1 MVRQEFRKFLALIRV
16 KTVKLDAM
24 GGAGLQIGLL
34 GEVRVLRDGEAV
46 ELPQS
51 KKTRALLAYLAV
63 TAKPQRRDRLC
74 GLFWDVADDPRGA
87 LRWCLSKLRPL
98 VNDDVERLKAT
109 REEVVLEAQGA
120 LVDMHRLCAAR
131 PEELTDAELEE
142 LLALVRGEFLEGIE
156 FTEFLDFHG
165 WVSSQRETARRAHA
179 RLLAEGVRRM
189 PDPESALPLARR
201 LAQVDPL
208 SQEAQAQLVRLLV
221 AAGRQ
226 REAQTQLDSARRL
239 LAELGEQPGAELLQA
254 MQAPGNQSPPAP
266 DRRADTGTALRLP
279 LVGREAELRE
289 MEALAQ
295 VAREKRRA
303 HGLLLAGPPGIG
315 KSRLLDELG
324 RRLSG
329 AGATVLAGRSF
340 ELEQDRPYGPWI
352 DALARISKHAIGA
365 ELGRELA
372 PLLGVAARQGGSREQ
387 LFGAISELIAARA
400 HSAPPVVLVLDDVQ
414 WLDAASAE
422 LLHYAVRTNRHRPL
436 LLLLSAR
443 PGELPDNDPALRLVR
458 QLSRDGLLAERELA
472 PLPEADAGRLIRAV
486 APGADVAAICRDSG
500 GNPLFALEL
509 ARGAG
514 ARESL
519 PASITG
525 AIRERTET
533 LPANAL
539 DVLRWGS
546 VVGCYAPAE
555 LLGELAKLE
564 PEPLV
569 ESLETLER
577 HALMQ
582 SVADARTPLGAFAF
596 PHEITR
602 RAVYDEL
609 SGPRRRLMHL
619 KVAQL
624 LSAREDPDGRIAADV
639 AHHASQAGEFRLA
652 AESCVAAGRRCLR
665 LFAGSEADGFARRG
679 MAFAA
684 KLDDPQRT
692 RLMLELHEVQ
702 LGARKPEKLGR
713 TADQLQ
719 QLAEHALDLGCLEHA
734 RLGFHMAA
742 WLRWE
747 GGEWGDAQR
756 QMMRAEVASR
766 DAGPE
771 QRALAMAEAARCL
784 AMLERDLS
792 QAEALLLEANAMA
805 RRSGVESAGMLHAA
819 GMLRLH
825 EGKVD
830 EAAGLFERAQSLAR
844 ARGDRVS
851 EFQVLD
857 HRLLLEL
864 ERGKADAAL
873 PLAEELL
880 EIGQKLRGGS
890 EAPCAA
896 VMLDVARQ
904 AAGRDAQ
911 SEFERDVAQLR
922 EVDAKQHL
930 LQALLHMAALDLRQ
944 DRTGQAA
951 ARATEALQLA
961 ELLQRPTDAAA
972 ARLLLL
978 RAAEASGDARAAK
991 QQVAALAKLPAGR
1004 LARRVK
1010 EQVEAVAGAG
1020 RNR

>member
-1 MVRQEFRKFLALIRV
+1 
-16 KTVKLDAM
+16 M
-24 GGAGLQIGLL
+24 GGAGLQIELL
-34 GEVRVLRDGEAV
+34 GEMRVLRGGTPV

-51 KKTRALLAYLAV
+51 KKTRALLAWLAV
-63 TAKPQRRDRLC
+63 TAKPQRRERLC
-74 GLFWDVADDPRGA
+74 GLLWDVADDPRGA

-109 REEVVLEAQGA
+109 RDEVLLEPRGA
-120 LVDMHRLCAAR
+120 RIDHLELCAADPAR
-131 PEELTDAELEE
+131 LSDSELDE
-142 LLALVRGEFLEGIE
+142 LLGLVRGEFLEGIE

-165 WVSSQRETARRAHA
+165 WVAGQRETARRAHA
-179 RLLAEGVRRM
+179 RLLAEGVRRK

-208 SQEAQAQLVRLLV
+208 SQAAQAQLVRLLV

-226 REAQTQLDSARRL
+226 REAQTRLESARRL
-239 LAELGEQPGAELLQA
+239 LSELGEQPGPELLQA
-254 MQAPGNQSPPAP
+254 LQAPVKPATPAP
-266 DRRADTGTALRLP
+266 DRRADTATAIRAP

-289 MEALAQ
+289 IEALAG
-295 VAREKRRA
+295 VARDKRRA

-324 RRLSG
+324 RLLAKS
-329 AGATVLAGRSF
+329 GATVLSGRSF

-352 DALARISKHAIGA
+352 DALGRISKHAIGA

-372 PLLGVAARQGGSREQ
+372 PLLGAAAQQGGSREQ

-400 HSAPPVVLVLDDVQ
+400 HSAPPVVLMLDDVQ
-414 WLDAASAE
+414 WLDAASIE

-436 LLLLSAR
+436 LLLFSAR
-443 PGELPDNDPALRLVR
+443 PGELPDNDAALRLVR
-458 QLSRDGLLAERELA
+458 QLGRDGLLAERELA

-486 APGADVAAICRDSG
+486 APQADVEAICRDSG

-519 PASITG
+519 PASVAG

-533 LPANAL
+533 LPAGAL
-539 DVLRWGS
+539 EVLRWGA
-546 VVGCYAPAE
+546 VAGCYAPVE

-564 PEPLV
+564 LEALI

-619 KVAQL
+619 KVARL
-624 LSAREDPDGRIAADV
+624 LGAREDPDGRIAADV
-639 AHHASQAGEFRLA
+639 AHHASQAGEFKLA

-684 KLDDPQRT
+684 RLDDPERT
-692 RLMLELHEVQ
+692 RLTLELHEVR
-702 LGARKPEKLGR
+702 LGARKPEKLGQA
-713 TADQLQ
+713 ADELQ

-766 DAGPE
+766 DAPPE

-784 AMLERDLS
+784 AMLERDLC
-792 QAEALLLEANAMA
+792 QAEALLLEAAAMA

-825 EGKVD
+825 EGKLD

-844 ARGDRVS
+844 TRGDRVS

-864 ERGKADAAL
+864 ERGDTRAAL
-873 PLAEELL
+873 RLAEELL

-904 AAGRDAQ
+904 AAGHDAQ
-911 SEFERDVAQLR
+911 SEFERDLVTLR
-922 EVDAKQHL
+922 EVDAKVHL
-930 LQALLHMAALDLRQ
+930 LHALLHMAALDLQQQRPRQ
-944 DRTGQAA
+944 AGERAAEART
-951 ARATEALQLA
+951 LA
-961 ELLQRPTDAAA
+961 ELLQRPSDAAA
-972 ARLLLL
+972 AALLLL
-978 RAAEASGDARAAK
+978 RAAEATGDARTAK
-991 QQVAALAKLPAGR
+991 QQLAALGRMPLER
-1004 LARRVK
+1004 LARGTRQ
-1010 EQVEAVAGAG
+1010 QVEAVTAAG
-1020 RNR
+1020 RKA

>member
-1 MVRQEFRKFLALIRV
+1 M
-16 KTVKLDAM
+16 D
-24 GGAGLQIGLL
+24 AGLEIGLL

-74 GLFWDVADDPRGA
+74 DLLWDVADDPRGA

-98 VNDDVERLKAT
+98 VNDDIERLKAT
-109 REEVVLEAQGA
+109 REEVVFEAQGA
-120 LVDMHRLCAAR
+120 LVDLHLLCAAE
-131 PEELTDAELEE
+131 PGKLSDDELER
-142 LLALVRGEFLEGIE
+142 LLAQVRGEFLEGLELTE
-156 FTEFLDFHG
+156 FTDFHG
-165 WVSSQRETARRAHA
+165 WVAGQRETARRAHA
-179 RLLAEGVRRM
+179 RLLAEGVRRK
-189 PDPESALPLARR
+189 PDPDSALPLARR
-201 LAQVDPL
+201 LAHVDPF
-208 SQEAQAQLVRLLV
+208 SQPVQAQLVRLLV
-221 AAGRQ
+221 AAGRH
-226 REAQTQLDSARRL
+226 REAQNQLEAARRL
-239 LAELGEQPGAELLQA
+239 LAELGEQPGPELLQA
-254 MQAPGNQSPPAP
+254 TQVQPRTPAAEP
-266 DRRADTGTALRLP
+266 ARRAETATAIRAP
-279 LVGREAELRE
+279 LVGRDTELGE
-289 MEALAQ
+289 IAALAES
-295 VAREKRRA
+295 AREKRRA
-303 HGLLLAGPPGIG
+303 HGLLLSGPPGIG
-315 KSRLLDELG
+315 KSRLMDELAQQLA
-324 RRLSG
+324 R

-340 ELEQDRPYGPWI
+340 EIEQDRPYGPWI
-352 DALARISKHAIGA
+352 DALGRISKHAIGA
-365 ELGRELA
+365 ELAGELA
-372 PLLGVAARQGGSREQ
+372 PLLGAAARQGGSREQ

-400 HSAPPVVLVLDDVQ
+400 HSAPPVVLMLDDVQ
-414 WLDAASAE
+414 WLDAASIE
-422 LLHYAVRTNRHRPL
+422 LLHYAVRTNKHRPL
-436 LLLLSAR
+436 LLLLAGR
-443 PGELPDNDPALRLVR
+443 AGELPDNDAALRLVR
-458 QLSRDGLLAERELA
+458 QFNRDGLLHERELA
-472 PLPEADAGRLIRAV
+472 PLHQADAGKLIRSV
-486 APGADVAAICRDSG
+486 APDADADAIFRDSG

-509 ARGAG
+509 ARGAQG
-514 ARESL
+514 RDSL

-533 LPANAL
+533 LPDGAL
-539 DVLRWGS
+539 EILRWGA
-546 VVGCYAPAE
+546 VVGCFAPVDLLAE
-555 LLGELAKLE
+555 LANQS
-564 PEPLV
+564 PEQLV
-569 ESLETLER
+569 EALEILER
-577 HALMQ
+577 YALMQ
-582 SVADARTPLGAFAF
+582 SAPDARTPLGAFSF

-602 RAVYDEL
+602 RAIYDEL

-624 LSAREDPDGRIAADV
+624 LAAREDPDGRIAADV
-639 AHHASQAGEFRLA
+639 AHHASQAGEFKLA
-652 AESCVAAGRRCLR
+652 AESCVTAGRRCLR
-665 LFAGSEADGFARRG
+665 LYAGSEADGFARRG

-713 TADQLQ
+713 TADELQ

-784 AMLERDLS
+784 AMLERDLG

-825 EGKVD
+825 EGKVE

-864 ERGKADAAL
+864 ERGNTDAAL
-873 PLAEELL
+873 PLAKELL

-904 AAGRDAQ
+904 AAGQDAQ

-930 LQALLHMAALDLRQ
+930 LHALIQMAALDVRQ
-944 DRTGQAA
+944 ARTGQAA

-961 ELLQRPTDAAA
+961 ELLQRLTDAAA

-978 RAAEASGDARAAK
+978 QAAEANGDTRAAK
-991 QQVAALAKLPAGR
+991 QQVAALGKLPAER
-1004 LARRVK
+1004 LARKVREK
-1010 EQVEAVAGAG
+1010 VEAVAGAG
-1020 RNR
+1020 RSR

>member
-1 MVRQEFRKFLALIRV
+1 M
-16 KTVKLDAM
+16 
-24 GGAGLQIGLL
+24 
-34 GEVRVLRDGEAV
+34 
-46 ELPQS
+46 
-51 KKTRALLAYLAV
+51 
-63 TAKPQRRDRLC
+63 
-74 GLFWDVADDPRGA
+74 
-87 LRWCLSKLRPL
+87 
-98 VNDDVERLKAT
+98 
-109 REEVVLEAQGA
+109 
-120 LVDMHRLCAAR
+120 
-131 PEELTDAELEE
+131 
-142 LLALVRGEFLEGIE
+142 RGEFLEGLELTE
-156 FTEFLDFHG
+156 FTDFHS

-179 RLLAEGVRRM
+179 RLLAEGVRRKS
-189 PDPESALPLARR
+189 DPESALHLARR

-208 SQEAQAQLVRLLV
+208 NQSAQAQLVRLLV

-226 REAQTQLDSARRL
+226 REAQTQFESARRL
-239 LAELGEQPGAELLQA
+239 LGELGELPGPELLQA
-254 MQAPGNQSPPAP
+254 LQAPVQPAPVTP
-266 DRRADTGTALRLP
+266 DRRTDTATAIRAP
-279 LVGREAELRE
+279 LFGRDAELQE
-289 MEALAQ
+289 ISSLVEST
-295 VAREKRRA
+295 REKRRA
-303 HGLLLAGPPGIG
+303 HSLLLSGPPGIG
-315 KSRLLDELG
+315 KSRLMDEIG
-324 RRLSG
+324 HRLSKS
-329 AGATVLAGRSF
+329 GATVLAGRCF
-340 ELEQDRPYGPWI
+340 EIEQQRPYGPWI
-352 DALARISKHAIGA
+352 DALGRVSKHAIGA
-365 ELGRELA
+365 QLGRELA
-372 PLLGVAARQGGSREQ
+372 PLLGAAGQQSSSREQ
-387 LFGAISELIAARA
+387 LYGAISELIAARA
-400 HSAPPVVLVLDDVQ
+400 HSAPPVVLMLDDVQ

-422 LLHYAVRTNRHRPL
+422 LLHYALRTNRHRPL
-436 LLLLSAR
+436 LLLLATR
-443 PGELPDNDPALRLVR
+443 PGELPDNDAALRLVR
-458 QLSRDGLLAERELA
+458 QLNRDGLLAERELS
-472 PLPEADAGRLIRAV
+472 PLPEAEAGRLVRAV
-486 APGADVAAICRDSG
+486 APGADVDAIIRDSG

-514 ARESL
+514 GRESL
-519 PASITG
+519 PASITD

-564 PEPLV
+564 SEPLV

-582 SVADARTPLGAFAF
+582 IVADARTPLGAFAF

-602 RAVYDEL
+602 RAIYDEL

-624 LSAREDPDGRIAADV
+624 LAAREDPDGRIAADV
-639 AHHASQAGEFRLA
+639 AHHASQAGEFKLA

-679 MAFAA
+679 MAFAT

-702 LGARKPEKLGR
+702 LGARKPEKLGQA
-713 TADQLQ
+713 ADELQ

-784 AMLERDLS
+784 AMLERDLG

-825 EGKVD
+825 EGKVE

-864 ERGKADAAL
+864 ERGNTDAAL

-904 AAGRDAQ
+904 AAGKDAQ

-930 LQALLHMAALDLRQ
+930 LHALLQMAALDLRQ
-944 DRTGQAA
+944 ARTGHAA

-978 RAAEASGDARAAK
+978 QAAEANGDMRAAK
-991 QQVAALAKLPAGR
+991 QQVAALGKLPAER
-1004 LARRVK
+1004 LARKVK
-1010 EQVEAVAGAG
+1010 EKVEAVAGAG
-1020 RNR
+1020 RSR